1 MFYTKTYFVFINKL
15 LCFISPQAH
24 PRIHAR
30 AQLEQMALA
39 TGKKVGGIAQFPIKI
54 ITVFG
59 VFPRNVICRPL
70 SLCVWAR
77 RICRAV
83 TLTGKP
89 ARHRKAQHSH
99 RAAILKRSTK
109 QDWQTTATQ
118 SHQTRSSAAKTG
130 PSMQQRELPRTVFWM
145 QA

>member
-1 MFYTKTYFVFINKL
+1 MKKQSMFYTKTYFVFINKL

-59 VFPRNVICRPL
+59 VFPRKVPFAAGNRAPRRCAPDDMVDLHPALRSPSATPL
-70 SLCVWAR
+70 RSGEYASEV
-77 RICRAV
+77 
-83 TLTGKP
+83 
-89 ARHRKAQHSH
+89 
-99 RAAILKRSTK
+99 KRDDGTSASAETTK
-109 QDWQTTATQ
+109 KNAPYG
-118 SHQTRSSAAKTG
+118 R
-130 PSMQQRELPRTVFWM
+130 
-145 QA
+145 